1 MPGWVRT
8 RSCSCEGRRRGW
20 AAIRFM
26 LFPAVIGSTAAV
38 AAVPSRADVSQAAR
52 TPGESL
58 SGDAA
63 AISAKPLGGEAAET
77 LDLPVS
83 GESTDTFD
91 RLVSG
96 DSAAVPALSAF
107 TVASATTAP
116 ERSLPPLITPGRL
129 GPFVPEAVA
138 VDVFGHVFVLD
149 RGAGR
154 IVRFDPGGA
163 ITAFGAAD
171 QVAGRSPILT
181 GIFARGGPDLYAI
194 DDTEGT
200 LYRFDLDGRLR
211 ATVVYAEGLRD
222 AGLAPGRAAD
232 FALSSSGDLYILDRI
247 GGRLLLF
254 DREGRF
260 VTDLF
265 AGLAGPGRP
274 RTPARLAVTDDGAIF
289 VLDTAGCRVR
299 RFSREGVLLGDWAG
313 LEPGETQA
321 EPPGLLAVIG
331 GGRVVLV
338 SRGQGR
344 VWVRDAAGRLL
355 AEDLLSPAPRSP
367 LSDVEAVG
375 DTLLLLTSPGGGE
388 VLRRRISALDH
399 AKTRLPR

>member
-1 MPGWVRT
+1 
-8 RSCSCEGRRRGW
+8 
-20 AAIRFM
+20 
-26 LFPAVIGSTAAV
+26 
-38 AAVPSRADVSQAAR
+38 VSQAAR

-96 DSAAVPALSAF
+96 DSAAVQALSAF